1 MLDQQSII
9 TWAIIAI
16 TALVSIAAFN
26 NATLFSEL
34 LFEPFVIKARGQWYR
49 FLTHAF
55 VHANWPHLLVNMFV
69 LFMFGRNV
77 EPLLERITGT
87 NATFPYLALYI
98 GGVLFSTLPSYKRHV
113 HDPNYR
119 AVGAS
124 GAVSA
129 VLFAQILMLPTMP
142 VRFMFF
148 PFAMPAWIFG
158 AIYLWYSWYM
168 DKRGGDN
175 VAHDA
180 HFFGAV
186 YGVAFMTVLEPS
198 LLLHIGSFQQE
209 LLQ

>member
-1 MLDQQSII
+1 MLAEGSYI
-9 TWAIIAI
+9 TWIIMAV
-16 TALVSIAAFN
+16 TALVSIAAFS
-26 NATLFSEL
+26 NAKLFSDL

-49 FLTHAF
+49 FFTHAF
-55 VHANWPHLLVNMFV
+55 IHANWPHLLVNMFV
-69 LFMFGRNV
+69 LYMFGRNV
-77 EPLLERITGT
+77 EPLLELITGASST
-87 NATFPYLALYI
+87 LPYLALYI
-98 GGVLFSTLPSYKRHV
+98 GGVLFSSLPSYKRHI

-148 PFAMPAWIFG
+148 PFDLPAWVFG
-158 AIYLWYSWYM
+158 AVYLWYSWYM

-180 HFFGAV
+180 HFFGAL

-198 LLLHIGSFQQE
+198 LLLRLGSFQNQ